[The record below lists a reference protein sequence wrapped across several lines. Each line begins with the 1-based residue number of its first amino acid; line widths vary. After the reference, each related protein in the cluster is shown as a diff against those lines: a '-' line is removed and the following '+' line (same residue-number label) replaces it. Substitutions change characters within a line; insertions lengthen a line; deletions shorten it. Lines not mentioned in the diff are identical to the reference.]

1 MFRNRPRGRCRH
13 AIILVPEPTA
23 RSAVP
28 GVSPGR
34 GLLTPL
40 GRKRSQ
46 KSINNRRR
54 MGVMGVSL
62 ISKIQRM
69 TVVEVVW
76 FENPSKN
83 MIENLKTYFDS

>member
-1 MFRNRPRGRCRH
+1 MQ
-13 AIILVPEPTA
+13 
-23 RSAVP
+23 AVS
-28 GVSPGR
+28 GVSLGR
-34 GLLTPL
+34 GLLIPL

-46 KSINNRRR
+46 KSINNRGR

-69 TVVEVVW
+69 TGVEVVW